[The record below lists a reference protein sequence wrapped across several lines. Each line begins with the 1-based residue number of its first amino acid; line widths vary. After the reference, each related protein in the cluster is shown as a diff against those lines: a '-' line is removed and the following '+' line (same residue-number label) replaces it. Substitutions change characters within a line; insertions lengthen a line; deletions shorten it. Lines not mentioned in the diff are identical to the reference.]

1 MRFLVWLALAAA
13 LAAVAAIA
21 LSDRWWLFE
30 LAGHFRYHLIAGAL
44 PFALLALWR
53 GPRWIALVL
62 AATAV
67 WHAYEIERAPYA
79 PEAAAAQPAALKIVS
94 FNLFWANRSHAEVIR
109 FLDWTD
115 ADIVVLQETTTEWSR
130 ALTALAPRY
139 PHRFPDATE
148 PHPGVLVL
156 SKSPL
161 APHGLQMPYAT
172 TMNVRWRDGTIL
184 LIGVHTV
191 LPFGEIGRG
200 VQAETLRR
208 IADAAAAASGP
219 VVVAG
224 DFNHTPYTP
233 RFARLAA
240 EGRLLAARHPG
251 LWPITW
257 RAQFR
262 GVPVLDRLFGLPID
276 QVLVNDHFAVR
287 TVAIG
292 PELGSD
298 HLPVTVELAPRRR

>member
-1 MRFLVWLALAAA
+1 MTPMAPPRKR
-13 LAAVAAIA
+13 IIYPD
-21 LSDRWWLFE
+21 SDGKPMAENMEQYQWISTIKHGIEHLF
-30 LAGHFRYHLIAGAL
+30 RNN
-44 PFALLALWR
+44 P
-53 GPRWIALVL
+53 
-62 AATAV
+62 
-67 WHAYEIERAPYA
+67 
-79 PEAAAAQPAALKIVS
+79 
-94 FNLFWANRSHAEVIR
+94 N
-109 FLDWTD
+109 
-115 ADIVVLQETTTEWSR
+115 
-130 ALTALAPRY
+130 
-139 PHRFPDATE
+139 
-148 PHPGVLVL
+148 
-156 SKSPL
+156 
-161 APHGLQMPYAT
+161 
-172 TMNVRWRDGTIL
+172 
-184 LIGVHTV
+184 
-191 LPFGEIGRG
+191 
-200 VQAETLRR
+200 
-208 IADAAAAASGP
+208 